1 MKKFPF
7 VKKAICLGGALLLA
21 GQANAGLIEDWNWT
35 LDSGWTDTTPAIG
48 VSTTTNV
55 IASLPVTGITGGFAR
70 IQWGTD
76 TDQGSTQIDPSSLT
90 IVNPNLD
97 STDGSAV
104 MFNLT
109 ETFVGSGIYTD
120 TELGTLF
127 SHHNNPIYSP
137 FLAEMSLTDVFTIT
151 ADVLGATPSA
161 ITNPTFDWS
170 FTETPNDS
178 TCWGTSGVDYVG
190 TNVCPDVMVL
200 TNTGPLT
207 FDFVEDGYL
216 YEVSVGAAGLG
227 PLPAA
232 ACGAVIP
239 GSTECFG
246 LTTQEN
252 GDTPVQFFISLTAR
266 AVPEPSVL
274 ALMGLGLLGLG
285 FRRRQKK

>member
-7 VKKAICLGGALLLA
+7 VKKAICLGGALFLA

-35 LDSGWTDTTPAIG
+35 LDSGWTGTTPALGTDFSTDVIG
-48 VSTTTNV
+48 S
-55 IASLPVTGITGGFAR
+55 APVAGITGGFAV
-70 IQWGTD
+70 IKWGTD
-76 TDQGSTQIDPSSLT
+76 TAAGGTQDDPSSLT
-90 IVNPNLD
+90 ITNPNLD
-97 STDGSAV
+97 SADVGTD
-104 MFNLT
+104 MFELEEIGT
-109 ETFVGSGIYTD
+109 TGVYTD
-120 TELGTLF
+120 KVKGTLF
-127 SHHNNPIYSP
+127 NHHNNPIYAP
-137 FLAEMSLTDVFTIT
+137 FLAEMSLTDAFSLT
-151 ADVLGATPSA
+151 ADVLGATPSV
-161 ITNPTFDWS
+161 INNPTFDWS

-200 TNTGPLT
+200 TNTGPLS
-207 FDFVEDGYL
+207 FGFVEDGYL
-216 YEVSVGAAGLG
+216 YEVAVTADGLG

-239 GSTECFG
+239 GSTGCFG
-246 LTTQEN
+246 LITQEN